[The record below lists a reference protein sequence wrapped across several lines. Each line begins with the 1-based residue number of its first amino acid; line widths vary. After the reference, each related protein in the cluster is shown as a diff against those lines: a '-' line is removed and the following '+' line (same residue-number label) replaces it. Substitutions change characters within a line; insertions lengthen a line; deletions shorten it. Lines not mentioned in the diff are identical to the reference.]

1 MDDLKPFGY
10 PVDWIKDAELV
21 EIPER
26 ARHLLE
32 DYSGISSTELMS
44 HINEVVSK
52 APTLCDGADTDPRIE
67 SKSFRIGTRSIDL
80 STYQLTFA
88 SSIPTRAWAI
98 TVFWTFR
105 LFVLLPTLKF
115 FPASSTA
122 PPFSILAAA

>member
-10 PVDWIKDAELV
+10 PVDWIKDAELL

-52 APTLCDGADTDPRIE
+52 APRCAMALILTLEKRAKALKLVCGLLI
-67 SKSFRIGTRSIDL
+67 
-80 STYQLTFA
+80 YQ
-88 SSIPTRAWAI
+88 PTNSH
-98 TVFWTFR
+98 
-105 LFVLLPTLKF
+105 LLPVSLPVLGPLPISGRSNCSF
-115 FPASSTA
+115 
-122 PPFSILAAA
+122 LCLL

>member
-10 PVDWIKDAELV
+10 PVDWIKDAELL

-52 APTLCDGADTDPRIE
+52 APTLRDRAIILTLGKRAKALELVRHLLHYQ
-67 SKSFRIGTRSIDL
+67 SL
-80 STYQLTFA
+80 S
-88 SSIPTRAWAI
+88 SR
-98 TVFWTFR
+98 
-105 LFVLLPTLKF
+105 LLPVSLSVLG
-115 FPASSTA
+115 PL
-122 PPFSILAAA
+122 PFSGRSDCPFLCLL